1 MGRQIAG
8 TDRHE
13 YHAAQSHPAWH
24 IFHFLL
30 NTNGKRHGHGLSIR
44 TVPRVQTHLSVTS
57 NSQSSIGLFQAE
69 LMAFPELH

>member
-8 TDRHE
+8 TDWHE

-44 TVPRVQTHLSVTS
+44 TVPRIQTHLPVTS
-57 NSQSSIGLFQAE
+57 NSQSSEVLVYSK
-69 LMAFPELH
+69 LN